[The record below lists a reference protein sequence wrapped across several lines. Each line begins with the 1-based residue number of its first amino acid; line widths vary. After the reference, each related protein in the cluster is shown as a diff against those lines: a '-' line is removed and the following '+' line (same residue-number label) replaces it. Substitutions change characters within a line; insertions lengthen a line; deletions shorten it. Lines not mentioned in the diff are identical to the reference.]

1 MYASE
6 GDLVENDMVDPRIL
20 EAPMLGSMAHAPKKD
35 LLKRNLIRHDSKK
48 LAQELMKIVDHL

>member
-1 MYASE
+1 VILAS
-6 GDLVENDMVDPRIL
+6 L
-20 EAPMLGSMAHAPKKD
+20 LGTPAEVAKKD